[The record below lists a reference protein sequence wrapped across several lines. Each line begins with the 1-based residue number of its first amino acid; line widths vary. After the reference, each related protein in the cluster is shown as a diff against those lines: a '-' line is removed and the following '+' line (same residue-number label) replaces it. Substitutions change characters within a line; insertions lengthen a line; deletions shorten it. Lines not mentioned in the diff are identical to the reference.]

1 MTRGE
6 RTGAAGGCGGGGL
19 TVVVCADS
27 SRFIDERVL
36 AGVRKFLAGA
46 TSLHVLLNR
55 HAAVAGVRRRCKG
68 KGQGAPGGA
77 HRDGR
82 DGTRWGNTGSVA
94 ANGAREGSAWVGL
107 VRWRGQRGAQS
118 QRRGQSQ
125 PGPGGA
131 QEQAE
136 PATTELRGGS
146 KRLGI

>member
-46 TSLHVLLNR
+46 TSLHVLLNT

-68 KGQGAPGGA
+68 KGQGAPGGGGA
-77 HRDGR
+77 RGVGGGGR
-82 DGTRWGNTGSVA
+82 GGG
-94 ANGAREGSAWVGL
+94 NGARGAPQGAGEGAAGELTEFERSEF
-107 VRWRGQRGAQS
+107 RS
-118 QRRGQSQ
+118 
-125 PGPGGA
+125 PGYF
-131 QEQAE
+131 
-136 PATTELRGGS
+136 PAAGDALADPWICAGS
-146 KRLGI
+146 RSGC